1 MQDALFP
8 EVASASKLASE
19 SASKP
24 SIKPSGKIQ
33 AQPAAEAIQALAAQ
47 LPPALRMGTSS
58 WAYPGW
64 AGQVWQRAYPA
75 SALSRQGLGAY
86 SQHPLLRAV
95 GIDRSFYQALQA
107 SQYERYAA
115 QVPADFRFTVKAP
128 SLVTDALLR
137 DEQGRG
143 GRSNSAFLD
152 PALAVQEFVRP
163 AVEGLGDKI
172 GALVFQLSPLSPALL
187 ARRGEVLDRLHAL
200 LSALPRLDGQASI
213 AVEVRDPE
221 LLCEDFVALLRDT
234 GVRYC
239 LGLHAKLPP
248 LQEQLW
254 ILRRLWPAPLICRWN
269 LHRRFGPFGY
279 QEALRRYGDF
289 DALQDPDLP
298 TRALLAHVIR
308 GTAAA
313 GLPCQVTISNEAE
326 GSAPASVLALAQEV
340 LNVVDAAAPKA

>member
-8 EVASASKLASE
+8 EAPSAAKTA
-19 SASKP
+19 
-24 SIKPSGKIQ
+24 IKPANKIQ
-33 AQPAAEAIQALAAQ
+33 AQPAAESVRALAAQ
-47 LPPALRMGTSS
+47 LPPTLRLGTSS

-86 SQHPLLRAV
+86 AQHPLLRAV
-95 GIDRSFYQALQA
+95 GIDRSFYQPLQA

-137 DEQGRG
+137 DEQGWG

-152 PALAVQEFVRP
+152 PALALQEFVRP

-187 ARRGEVLDRLHAL
+187 ARRGEVLDRLHGL
-200 LSALPRLDGQASI
+200 LSALPRLDGPACMAI
-213 AVEVRDPE
+213 EVRDPE
-221 LLCEDFVALLRDT
+221 LLCEDLVALLRDT

-239 LGLHAKLPP
+239 LGLHAKLPA

-269 LHRRFGPFGY
+269 LHRRFDPFGY

-289 DALQDPDLP
+289 DAMQDPDLP

-326 GSAPASVLALAQEV
+326 GSAPASVLALAQEI
-340 LNVVDAAAPKA
+340 LNVADATVPKA